1 VGHTTT
7 MESLMTYKDKLKIAQ
22 AIGSIAW
29 KMSVFVMMIA
39 TWIQIIGGLINKDYM
54 QVLAWAALRVI
65 VSLNEIEE
73 KL

>member
-1 VGHTTT
+1 

-22 AIGSIAW
+22 SIGALLW
-29 KMSVFVMMIA
+29 KLAVLGIMIVI
-39 TWIQIIGGLINKDYM
+39 WVHIVDGLIHKDYM
-54 QVLAWAALRVI
+54 QALAWAALRVI

>member
-1 VGHTTT
+1 
-7 MESLMTYKDKLKIAQ
+7 MTYKDKLKIAQ
-22 AIGSIAW
+22 SIGTLLW
-29 KMSVFVMMIA
+29 KLAVLAMMIVI
-39 TWIQIIGGLINKDYM
+39 WVHIVDGLIHKDYM